1 MGSGKHHFYLRYP
14 AGSFLFE
21 DLYFLYFKKFLFD
34 FKDSS
39 YMRKFNRELKH
50 ISFSNGGSIS
60 FQGIIYHFCNTCS
73 IDYFLLTIYLICSTS
88 DTSNERL
95 NRNENQNSTALNL
108 AFKNITNHLKKN
120 DWTSARFEWAKTTNM
135 RFFTNSDNSIT
146 YDFFLNLEESF
157 GNIMH
162 VYQTF
167 IFDYHCCKDKCSVN
181 GIKKQQLSSSFTQ
194 M

>member
-1 MGSGKHHFYLRYP
+1 M
-14 AGSFLFE
+14 
-21 DLYFLYFKKFLFD
+21 
-34 FKDSS
+34 
-39 YMRKFNRELKH
+39 
-50 ISFSNGGSIS
+50 
-60 FQGIIYHFCNTCS
+60 
-73 IDYFLLTIYLICSTS
+73 ICSTS
-88 DTSNERL
+88 DTANERL

-120 DWTSARFEWAKTTNM
+120 DWNSARFEWAKTTNM

-181 GIKKQQLSSSFTQ
+181 GIKKQQEKHIEQTAVSNTGLAECAKQLNSAAPRLSGGP
-194 M
+194 